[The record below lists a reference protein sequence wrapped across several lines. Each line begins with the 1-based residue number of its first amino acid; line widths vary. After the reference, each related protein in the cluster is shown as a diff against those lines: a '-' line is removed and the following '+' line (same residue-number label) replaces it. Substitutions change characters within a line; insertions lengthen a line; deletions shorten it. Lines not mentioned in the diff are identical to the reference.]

1 MVGLGC
7 PFAAH
12 VNVTLTPNS
21 AVTFCGGVTISGEN
35 HSGSEGAG
43 WSSAGFSVGGAWKNT
58 QKAEEN
64 FQYLIEYVQQLNKET
79 LLALFWCAMELL
91 SLSLIHELPRLQ
103 NRQKFVQKE

>member
-7 PFAAH
+7 PSAAH

-21 AVTFCGGVTISGEN
+21 AVTFCGGLTITGEN

-43 WSSAGFSVGGAWKNT
+43 WSSAGFSVGGASKNT

-64 FQYLIEYVQQLNKET
+64 FNT
-79 LLALFWCAMELL
+79 L
-91 SLSLIHELPRLQ
+91 
-103 NRQKFVQKE
+103 

>member
-21 AVTFCGGVTISGEN
+21 AVTFCGGVTITGEN

-43 WSSAGFSVGGAWKNT
+43 RSSAGFSVGGAWKNT
-58 QKAEEN
+58 QKAAEN
-64 FQYLIEYVQQLNKET
+64 FQYLTEYVQQLNKGT

-91 SLSLIHELPRLQ
+91 SLYNHNFKIDKNLFH
-103 NRQKFVQKE
+103 KD

>member
-21 AVTFCGGVTISGEN
+21 AVTFCGGVTITGEN

-43 WSSAGFSVGGAWKNT
+43 WSSAGFSAGGA
-58 QKAEEN
+58 
-64 FQYLIEYVQQLNKET
+64 
-79 LLALFWCAMELL
+79 
-91 SLSLIHELPRLQ
+91 
-103 NRQKFVQKE
+103 